1 MKKRITSLLV
11 FAALFAAVLLA
22 AWVTADFLADRLLP
36 QQQTLPTLPVAET
49 VPETTAE
56 TQPEEN
62 FTLEPSPPLPPPV
75 YEEVPAEKV
84 YDFTPEEQELLLKL
98 AMAERGDTFCP
109 DCIALVMRTVLNR
122 VESEKFSSTIKG
134 VVYARDQFTP
144 AMDGSLEKA
153 QPNELCREAL
163 EKIETGWDESQ
174 GALYYEWC
182 DGESW
187 HSRNLTLLITH
198 CDTRF
203 YK

>member
-1 MKKRITSLLV
+1 MKKRITFLLV
-11 FAALFAAVLLA
+11 FAALFAAVILA
-22 AWVTADFLADRLLP
+22 ARVTADFLADRLLP
-36 QQQTLPTLPVAET
+36 SQQTLPTLPISET
-49 VPETTAE
+49 VLETSTE
-56 TQPEEN
+56 TQPEETA
-62 FTLEPSPPLPPPV
+62 TLEPSPLPLPPV

-84 YDFTPEEQELLLKL
+84 YEFTPDEQELLLKL
-98 AMAERGDTFCP
+98 AMAERGDTLCP
-109 DCIALVMRTVLNR
+109 ECIALVMRTVLNR
-122 VESEKFSSTIKG
+122 VEAEKFSSTIKG

-153 QPNELCREAL
+153 QPNEVCRDAL

-187 HSRNLTLLITH
+187 HSQNLTLLLTH